1 MRKAFVLSLIIA
13 AYISMAIAA
22 SAQNINIQRTN
33 IPLQHDG
40 KANKI
45 IDASLRQVALS
56 NTGYTYSVPEYFVD
70 VPLITSS
77 KHIFLSGDA
86 PINFIT
92 GVMIEPLSK
101 YPYFPITL
109 SKLEHE
115 EQEKIMLE
123 LKATIIQDTHK
134 RMQNFHYFY
143 TNIAGQPC
151 FIYDFDDAPLHNRSY
166 LFVKNNELISFD
178 FGYPSIDSNQHDA
191 LINEIV
197 ATINL

>member
-1 MRKAFVLSLIIA
+1 MYFYGNKGI
-13 AYISMAIAA
+13 

-45 IDASLRQVALS
+45 IDAFFQAGIG

-86 PINFIT
+86 TINFIT

-101 YPYFPITL
+101 YPYFSYYFVKKL
-109 SKLEHE
+109 SMKNRKNYVRI
-115 EQEKIMLE
+115 EKQ
-123 LKATIIQDTHK
+123 TIIQDTHK

-143 TNIAGQPC
+143 TNTAGQPC
-151 FIYDFDDAPLHNRSY
+151 LSSILMMLSPHNR
-166 LFVKNNELISFD
+166 
-178 FGYPSIDSNQHDA
+178 A
-191 LINEIV
+191 
-197 ATINL
+197 